1 MTVLRAQVWLL
12 AVRRAV
18 FSCPNLSLSGVYK
31 KTPEGL
37 WASRQVAGWFEVSSR
52 KETLHWFHSKTNLG
66 TKTSWHFCPLPN
78 TQTSHYRYKQLS
90 TLSLKKK
97 KKWTHVNETPLA
109 PTSTWLAV
117 IGGEIRWGL
126 NSWFTGLSSEPCPV
140 RGRESTEQE
149 KWMTLV
155 AEGSPYG
162 RQRSEAFRP
171 PSSHLRRA
179 AAKVT
184 KKKVKIER
192 ERYSPPPPPNIAS
205 HPRFKLTWAEE
216 TVRETFESL
225 DGEWV
230 FTLEQTAAV
239 KRWRL
244 GAVVSL
250 LGLTDSTNLTLA
262 ARYAA
267 QLLGNVSA
275 KWVIQSVTGWSRQ
288 CAAVRGVLSCPL
300 SATLPPLPVLAPQ
313 HSPRAP
319 TDKPTRR
326 VSIWWAL
333 LLVRDKVKSMQP
345 GDDETATIVRTAPP
359 RTCGNF
365 PFFLCCHRS
374 SSSSLGIAGSPPWME
389 PSLIPPLLLRR
400 VTWTRT
406 RNHVFSTNTRTC
418 RLTLWW
424 PPKIDVLRRLV
435 GRFKVLEESKATPGT
450 KTEKDNKVP
459 CHFEVFLKCGML
471 RRWRGDGRF
480 KQTVARATTINFC
493 FQK

>member
-1 MTVLRAQVWLL
+1 MTYFAGRRDGLSTYRQECKMTVLRSQVWLL

-37 WASRQVAGWFEVSSR
+37 WASRQATGWFEVSSG
-52 KETLHWFHSKTNLG
+52 KETLRLVTDSTAKPNLVQ
-66 TKTSWHFCPLPN
+66 KQVDMSALYRILKLAIVVTSNCQHFN
-78 TQTSHYRYKQLS
+78 K
-90 TLSLKKK
+90 KIKK

-109 PTSTWLAV
+109 STSTWLAV
-117 IGGEIRWGL
+117 MGGGILWGL
-126 NSWFTGLSSEPCPV
+126 NSWFTGLSSEPCPG

-155 AEGSPYG
+155 VEGTPYG

-171 PSSHLRRA
+171 LPHTWDVPPRKSQKRKSR
-179 AAKVT
+179 
-184 KKKVKIER
+184 ER
-192 ERYSPPPPPNIAS
+192 ERYSPPNIAS

-225 DGEWV
+225 DGGWV

-262 ARYAA
+262 ARYSA

-326 VSIWWAL
+326 VSIWRAL

-365 PFFLCCHRS
+365 PFFLRCHRSSSS

-418 RLTLWW
+418 RSYTLM
-424 PPKIDVLRRLV
+424 
-435 GRFKVLEESKATPGT
+435 TPENWCTTAARGT
-450 KTEKDNKVP
+450 
-459 CHFEVFLKCGML
+459 F
-471 RRWRGDGRF
+471 
-480 KQTVARATTINFC
+480 QSVAGI
-493 FQK
+493 

>member
-1 MTVLRAQVWLL
+1 MNDIGAIRQATQRGFPPPFLTLETC
-12 AVRRAV
+12 RRE
-18 FSCPNLSLSGVYK
+18 SHK
-31 KTPEGL
+31 KESQEKEKDTP
-37 WASRQVAGWFEVSSR
+37 
-52 KETLHWFHSKTNLG
+52 
-66 TKTSWHFCPLPN
+66 PN
-78 TQTSHYRYKQLS
+78 T
-90 TLSLKKK
+90 
-97 KKWTHVNETPLA
+97 
-109 PTSTWLAV
+109 
-117 IGGEIRWGL
+117 
-126 NSWFTGLSSEPCPV
+126 
-140 RGRESTEQE
+140 
-149 KWMTLV
+149 
-155 AEGSPYG
+155 
-162 RQRSEAFRP
+162 
-171 PSSHLRRA
+171 
-179 AAKVT
+179 
-184 KKKVKIER
+184 
-192 ERYSPPPPPNIAS
+192 AS

-262 ARYAA
+262 ARYSA

-313 HSPRAP
+313 PSPRAP

-326 VSIWWAL
+326 VSFWWAL

-374 SSSSLGIAGSPPWME
+374 SSSSSSLGIAGSPPWME

-418 RLTLWW
+418 RSYTLMTPENWCATAA
-424 PPKIDVLRRLV
+424 RGTFQSV
-435 GRFKVLEESKATPGT
+435 GG
-450 KTEKDNKVP
+450 
-459 CHFEVFLKCGML
+459 
-471 RRWRGDGRF
+471 
-480 KQTVARATTINFC
+480 I
-493 FQK
+493 